1 MRGLNEKE
9 VEQSRE
15 NHGANTLDAYKRK
28 NFFKVFLTNFSD
40 PIIRVL
46 IIALFVNIVFMF
58 PNINWFETGG
68 IAASIFIAT
77 FVSTL
82 SEFTSD
88 NAFEKLRDQGTGA
101 KCRAIRNDM
110 ATEIKIE
117 DIVCGDIIIL
127 NAGEKIPADALLL
140 EGEIKVD
147 ESALT
152 GESKEITKKSTGDE
166 RSKTLLKGALVLSGI
181 AYARVSAVGKNTYY
195 GKIAQTLT
203 EDPRPS
209 PLKHRL
215 SALAKSISI
224 LGYVAAALIAFAYLF
239 NVFCIDAK
247 MNTAEMLVKI
257 KNPKFVFSE
266 LLNALTLAVSIIVV
280 AVPEGLPM
288 MITVVL
294 SSNMKKM
301 MSQGV
306 IVRKM
311 VGIETSGNVNL
322 LFTDKTGT
330 LTEGDLKVKHIISP
344 SGEKYSKLNSVN
356 NEEYK
361 KYLTLC
367 MKFCNDATY
376 TGKRAIGSNSTDRA
390 ICAFVKDPPYKA
402 QIIDKLPFDSA
413 KKYSSATVAFGNEKY
428 TLFKGAPEK
437 ILNACDE
444 YIDENGKL
452 RKMEKK
458 EGYLKLLKELA
469 SLSYRVVALGIKVG
483 KNDTSLCKIAFLG
496 FVTIR
501 DRIRKEV
508 PSAIREVSD
517 AGVGVIMMTGDNR
530 DTAEAIA
537 KECGIISPY
546 SKRKAVI
553 TADALAIMNDDEI
566 KTLLPTLAVI
576 ARALPSDKTRLVKIA
591 QECGYVVGMTGDGIN
606 DAASLK
612 MADVGF
618 AMGSGTDV
626 AKEASDIVISDNNFA
641 SIVRAILYGRTV
653 FDSIRKF
660 IVFQL
665 TMNLAA
671 VGISLIGPFIGIEKP
686 VTVTQMLWV
695 NIIMDTLGAL
705 AFASEPSDK
714 AYMKEKPKPRDEKI
728 LSSSMKSKIALNGSF
743 VLALCVWFLK
753 SDTVSMIL
761 LRGDEKYLLSAFF
774 AMFIFTG
781 VFVCFTSRTSRLN
794 LMAKISKNR
803 SFLIIMIGISVL
815 QMVFIYF
822 GGETFR
828 ATPLYF
834 EDLLKIVLI
843 SFLVVVFDF
852 IRKLFSK
859 WSKIKRSAKAQKR
872 EYKKQKMHIV

>member
-9 VEQSRE
+9 VELSRKK
-15 NHGANTLDAYKRK
+15 HGANTLESYKRK
-28 NFFKVFLTNFSD
+28 NFFKVFLSNLSD
-40 PIIRVL
+40 PIIKVL
-46 IIALFVNIVFMF
+46 IIALFINIVFMF
-58 PNINWFETGG
+58 PNVNWFETGG

-77 FVSTL
+77 LVSTL

-88 NAFEKLRDQGTGA
+88 NAFEKLREQGSGA
-101 KCRAIRNDM
+101 KCRVIRNEGIL
-110 ATEIKIE
+110 EIAPE
-117 DIVCGDIIIL
+117 EIVCDDIIVI
-127 NAGEKIPADALLL
+127 NAGEKIPADSILL
-140 EGEIKVD
+140 EGEVKLD
-147 ESALT
+147 ESVLT
-152 GESKEITKKSTGDE
+152 GESKEITKNASDEKS
-166 RSKTLLKGALVLSGI
+166 KKLLRGALVLSGT
-181 AYARVSAVGKNTYY
+181 AYARVNAVGKNTYY

-203 EDPRPS
+203 EDTRPS

-215 SALAKSISI
+215 GALAKSISI
-224 LGYVAAALIAFAYLF
+224 LGYVAAALIALAYLF
-239 NVFCIDAK
+239 NAFCIDSK
-247 MNTAEMLVKI
+247 MDSALISQKLHD
-257 KNPKFVFSE
+257 PKFVFSE
-266 LLNALTLAVSIIVV
+266 LLNALTLAVSVIVV

-306 IVRKM
+306 VVRKM
-311 VGIETSGNVNL
+311 VGIETSGNINL

-330 LTEGDLKVKHIISP
+330 LTEGKLKVKQIISP
-344 SGEKYSKLNSVN
+344 NGEKYSNINSIK
-356 NEEYK
+356 NEKYK

-367 MKFCNDATY
+367 AKFCNDSVY
-376 TGKRAIGSNSTDRA
+376 NGKRAIGSNSTDRA
-390 ICAFVKDPPYKA
+390 ICEFVKNSECEATVA
-402 QIIDKLPFDSA
+402 QRIPFDSS
-413 KKYSSATVAFGNEKY
+413 KKYSCATVLYEKEKY
-428 TLFKGAPEK
+428 TLIKGAPEK
-437 ILNACDE
+437 ILEASNS
-444 YIDENGKL
+444 YINENGCVCQ
-452 RKMEKK
+452 MERH

-469 SLSYRVVALGIKVG
+469 SLSYRVVALGIKEQ
-483 KNDTSLCKIAFLG
+483 KHDTSLAGITLLG
-496 FVTIR
+496 FVAIR
-501 DRIRKEV
+501 DKIRKEV
-508 PSAIREVSD
+508 PKAIKEVSE
-517 AGVGVIMMTGDNR
+517 AGVGVIMITGDNR

-537 KECGIISPY
+537 KECGIISAY
-546 SKRKAVI
+546 SKRKNII
-553 TADALAIMNDDEI
+553 TADAISKMSDEEI
-566 KTLLPTLAVI
+566 ETLLPTLAVI
-576 ARALPSDKTRLVKIA
+576 ARALPSDKTRIVKLA
-591 QECGYVVGMTGDGIN
+591 QRSGYVVGMTGDGIN

-618 AMGSGTDV
+618 SMGSGTDV

-705 AFASEPSDK
+705 AFASEPNDK
-714 AYMKEKPKPRDEKI
+714 SYMKQKPLPRDEKI
-728 LSSSMKSKIALNGSF
+728 ISSDMMQKIILNGVF
-743 VLALCVWFLK
+743 VLTLCIWFLK

-781 VFVCFTSRTSRLN
+781 VFVCFTSRTPRLN
-794 LMAKISKNR
+794 IMANISKNR
-803 SFLIIMIGISVL
+803 SFIIIMLLISVL

-822 GGETFR
+822 GGDTFR

-834 EDLLKIVLI
+834 EDLLKIIAI
-843 SFLVVVFDF
+843 SFAIVIFDF
-852 IRKLFSK
+852 IRKLLSK
-859 WSKIKRSAKAQKR
+859 FSKIKNTSKI
-872 EYKKQKMHIV
+872 EYKKEQTHIV